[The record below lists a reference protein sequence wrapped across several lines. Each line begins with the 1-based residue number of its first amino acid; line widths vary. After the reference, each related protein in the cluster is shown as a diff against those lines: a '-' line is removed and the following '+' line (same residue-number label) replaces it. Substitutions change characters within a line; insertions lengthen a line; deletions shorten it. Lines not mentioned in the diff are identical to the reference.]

1 MKSAVRQLLLVFC
14 FSAILGGA
22 AKAQILNQNN
32 IEQICKAPSATHRR
46 TLVYIDI
53 SSITKARTEWGLTL
67 INRLELGAR
76 EPLTILAVNPSTFEI
91 SQAFDL
97 CYPTSTK
104 AEIDAARG
112 NRSSWDRLT
121 SSDPED
127 QQREN
132 LQTFD
137 ARLKNALDRALGDAS
152 KFQAG
157 KRKNILG
164 ALAFDKNRFSDRS
177 AFYRIIVYSDA
188 VLADP
193 DVEKTT
199 DAAKLVA
206 SLTSKYPATFYGA
219 DVSIF
224 GVSENGDSQLNLQA
238 RESVFDAY
246 LLASWAHLKA
256 FSSSLPAQRNDP
268 YTSVVFL
275 EGTFEGGNSQGAARI
290 SYSAPSA
297 AQTVGWVTFVIGRI
311 QLYLPFEGSLDCEGE
326 QCKLSGNASESV
338 PPLAQLPY
346 FRKGDRITLV
356 GKKDARLE
364 GSLTSEAKEVFK
376 DGNQEAKYILKFQKP

>member
-1 MKSAVRQLLLVFC
+1 V
-14 FSAILGGA
+14 
-22 AKAQILNQNN
+22 
-32 IEQICKAPSATHRR
+32 
-46 TLVYIDI
+46 
-53 SSITKARTEWGLTL
+53 
-67 INRLELGAR
+67 R
-76 EPLTILAVNPSTFEI
+76 EPLTILAVNPNSFEI

-104 AEIDAARG
+104 TEITAARG
-112 NRSSWDRLT
+112 SRSQWDKLT

-137 ARLKNALDRALGDAS
+137 ARLKNALDRVLADAG
-152 KFQAG
+152 KFQTG

-188 VLADP
+188 ILTDP
-193 DVEKTT
+193 DVENTT
-199 DAAKLVA
+199 DAAKLVT
-206 SLTSKYPATFYGA
+206 SLSSKYPATFYGA

-224 GVSENGDSQLNLQA
+224 GVSEASDSELKLQT
-238 RESVFDAY
+238 REKVFEAY
-246 LLASWAHLKA
+246 FLANWAHLKS

-268 YTSVVFL
+268 YTSVTRL
-275 EGTFEGGNSQGAARI
+275 EGSFEGGNSQGAARI

-297 AQTVGWVTFVIGRI
+297 SQAIGWLTFVIGRN

-326 QCKLSGNASESV
+326 QCRLSASAGESV
-338 PPLAQLPY
+338 PPLAQSPY
-346 FRKGDRITLV
+346 FRKGDRITLQ
-356 GKKDARLE
+356 GKKDSRFE
-364 GSLTSEAKEVFK
+364 GTLTSEAKEVFK
-376 DGNQEAKYILKFQKP
+376 DGNQEAKYTLKFQKP